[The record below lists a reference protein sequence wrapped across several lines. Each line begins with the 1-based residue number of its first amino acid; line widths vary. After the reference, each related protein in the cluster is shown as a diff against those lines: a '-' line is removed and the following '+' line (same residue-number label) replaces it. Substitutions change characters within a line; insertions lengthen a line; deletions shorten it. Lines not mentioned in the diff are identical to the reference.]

1 MTLMFFPDT
10 PKSVDSA
17 TVTLWLQGQD
27 TETKRY
33 VDCRLT
39 AKALMDH
46 CGARG
51 QTDDE
56 LLRAFNE
63 HRAEIENACRRK
75 YAAGQVEHAPDRI
88 IVRLAGAD
96 L

>member
-1 MTLMFFPDT
+1 MTLIFFPDT
-10 PKSVDSA
+10 PKGVDSA

-33 VDCRLT
+33 VDCHLT

-56 LLRAFNE
+56 LLRAFE
-63 HRAEIENACRRK
+63 DHRTQIEDACRRK
-75 YAAGQVEHAPDRI
+75 YAAGRVEDLEDRI
-88 IVRLAGAD
+88 VVRLESAD